1 MTINSLSGVGSVK
14 GLSAIEK
21 SAQTVK
27 LPQEDSITLSSEAKT
42 MGEVCAISENL
53 QAVPDI
59 RMDRV
64 EAVAQ
69 KIKTPDYINQTVL
82 NDVAG
87 KLAKMLG
94 I

>member
-1 MTINSLSGVGSVK
+1 MTINSLSGVSSVK
-14 GLSAIEK
+14 GLSGIEK
-21 SAQTVK
+21 PAQTTK
-27 LPQEDSITLSSEAKT
+27 LPQEDTITLSSEAKT

-59 RMDRV
+59 RMDKV
-64 EAVAQ
+64 EAAIQ
-69 KIKTPDYINQTVL
+69 HLKNPDYINQTVL